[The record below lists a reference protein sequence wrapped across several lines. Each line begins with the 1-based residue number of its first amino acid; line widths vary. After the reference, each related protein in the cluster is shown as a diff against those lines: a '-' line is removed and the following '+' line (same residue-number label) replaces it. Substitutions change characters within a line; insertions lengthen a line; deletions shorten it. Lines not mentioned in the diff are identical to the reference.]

1 MGCMKSKQTFPFP
14 TTLENEKRHESEENF
29 IPEERLLPKIPS
41 PDITPT
47 AEKEVPPPNTTILEY
62 AESLA
67 QEIMEDA
74 VNQWASN
81 NTKYCDIPYIENDSS
96 DTAG

>member
-14 TTLENEKRHESEENF
+14 TTFENEKQHESEEAF
-29 IPEERLLPKIPS
+29 IPEERLLPKMPS
-41 PDITPT
+41 SGTTQKAGKVI
-47 AEKEVPPPNTTILEY
+47 PPPSTVILKY

-67 QEIMEDA
+67 QEIVKDA
-74 VNQWASN
+74 LNQWASN